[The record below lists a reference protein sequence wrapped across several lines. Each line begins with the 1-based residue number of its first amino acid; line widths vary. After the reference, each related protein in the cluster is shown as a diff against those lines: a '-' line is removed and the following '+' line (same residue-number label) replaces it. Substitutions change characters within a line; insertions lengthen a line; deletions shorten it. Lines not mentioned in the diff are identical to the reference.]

1 MEKSRAWA
9 EIDIIAIRAN
19 LIAVRRIVA
28 PARVLACVKA
38 NAYGLGASTIAP
50 FIEKDAGMFG
60 VATVSE
66 GVELRRVGIK
76 RKILVLGLAPE
87 EEVEEGLKSGLEFT
101 VADRKSVSKI
111 SAIALR
117 LEKEAVVHLKVD
129 TGMGRLG
136 VNATE
141 LPQFYRWCRTINGI
155 RISGIFTHFPI
166 AETRNNF
173 TLKQIERFQE
183 VTSPPTLYTPFP
195 ELWKGHPSPQG
206 GRGEKVMRHAANS
219 AAVFNYPESYFD
231 LVRVGLALYGSFP
244 FSPTGSPYKFLLKP
258 VVALK
263 GRIIFRKEINRGDSV
278 SYGRT
283 FQAKKKTKVATVS
296 VGYADGYGRN
306 LSNKASVLIA
316 GKRCPVIGNVC
327 MNMMMV
333 DVSGVGAA
341 AVGDEVVLIGRQRKE
356 EIRVE
361 EVAGWAGTV
370 PHEVL
375 SRIGSRVNRIYKGQ
389 NAYD

>member
-9 EIDIIAIRAN
+9 EINIAAIRAN
-19 LIAVRRIVA
+19 LNAVRKIVA

-38 NAYGLGASTIAP
+38 NAYGLGASVIAP
-50 FIEKDAGMFG
+50 CIEKDAEMFG

-76 RKILVLGLAPE
+76 KRILVLGLAPE
-87 EEVEEGLKSGLEFT
+87 EEFEDGLKSGLEFT

-111 SAIALR
+111 SATALR
-117 LEKEAVVHLKVD
+117 LKKGAVVHLKVD

-136 VNATE
+136 VNSKE
-141 LPQFYRWCRTINGI
+141 LPPFYRWCRNVNGI
-155 RISGIFTHFPI
+155 RIFGIFTHFPV
-166 AETRNNF
+166 AETRNDF
-173 TLKQIERFQE
+173 TLKQIETFRE
-183 VTSPPTLYTPFP
+183 VTTPLTLPLPTGEREKKVIPLTGM
-195 ELWKGHPSPQG
+195 EGERGKG
-206 GRGEKVMRHAANS
+206 VMRHAANS

-244 FSPTGSPYKFLLKP
+244 FSPTGSSYKSLLKP

-263 GRIIFRKEINRGDSV
+263 GRIVFRKEVGRGETI

-283 FQAKKKTKVATVS
+283 FQAKKKTRVATVS
-296 VGYADGYGRN
+296 VGYADGYDRN

-316 GKRCPVIGNVC
+316 GKRCSVIGNIC
-327 MNMMMV
+327 MDMMMV

-341 AVGDEVVLIGRQRKE
+341 AIGDEVVLIGRQRKE

-370 PHEVL
+370 PHEIL
-375 SRIGSRVNRIYKGQ
+375 SRIGSRVNRIYKH
-389 NAYD
+389 

>member
-9 EIDIIAIRAN
+9 EIDIAAIRAN
-19 LIAVRRIVA
+19 LNAVRKIVA

-60 VATVSE
+60 VATVFE
-66 GVELRRVGIK
+66 GAELRRVGIK
-76 RKILVLGLAPE
+76 KRILVLGLAPE
-87 EEVEEGLKSGLEFT
+87 EEFEDGLKNGLEFT

-117 LEKEAVVHLKVD
+117 LKKEAAVHLKVD

-136 VNATE
+136 VNLKE
-141 LPQFYRWCRTINGI
+141 LPQFYRWCRKLNSI
-155 RISGIFTHFPI
+155 RIFGIFTHFPV
-166 AETRNNF
+166 AETRNDF
-173 TLKQIERFQE
+173 TLKQIETFRE
-183 VTSPPTLYTPFP
+183 VTAALALPLPGRDR
-195 ELWKGHPSPQG
+195 EKGA
-206 GRGEKVMRHAANS
+206 MRHAANS

-244 FSPTGSPYKFLLKP
+244 FSPTGFPYKSLLKP
-258 VVALK
+258 VVVLK
-263 GRIIFRKEINRGDSV
+263 GRIVFRKEINRGDSV

-283 FQAKKKTKVATVS
+283 FQAKKKTRVATVS

-316 GKRCPVIGNVC
+316 GKRCPVIGNIC
-327 MNMMMV
+327 MDMMMV
-333 DVSGVGAA
+333 DVSGVGAV
-341 AVGDEVVLIGRQRKE
+341 AVGDEVILIGRQRKE

-361 EVAGWAGTV
+361 EVAGWASTV
-370 PHEVL
+370 PHEIL
-375 SRIGSRVNRIYKGQ
+375 SRIDSRVNRIYKGQ